1 MIKTE
6 TIYRVLY
13 AHTDKMGIVNNGRD
27 LEYFE
32 AGRGD
37 MMRKIGY
44 PYKKMESKNIALPL
58 IEVNC
63 KFIDTALYDDE
74 LCIKT
79 YLKTFPS
86 VRIKINYEIFVK
98 DKMIAEGY
106 TVHSFVDIKKIK
118 PVRPPEDFINL
129 IRNYFKK

>member
-13 AHTDKMGIVNNGRD
+13 AHTDQMGIVNNGRY

-44 PYKKMESKNIALPL
+44 PYKKMENNNIALPL
-58 IEVNC
+58 IEVYC
-63 KFIDTALYDDE
+63 KFIATAVYDDE
-74 LCIKT
+74 LFIKT
-79 YLKTFPS
+79 YLKSFPS

-98 DKMIAEGY
+98 EKMIAEGF
-106 TVHSFVDIKKIK
+106 TVHSFVDIKNIR
-118 PVRPPEDFINL
+118 PVRPPEDFLKL
-129 IRNYFKK
+129 IKSFF

>member
-6 TIYRVLY
+6 TTYRVLY
-13 AHTDKMGIVNNGRD
+13 AHTDQMGIVNNGRY

-44 PYKKMESKNIALPL
+44 PYKKMENNNIALPL
-58 IEVNC
+58 IEVYCN
-63 KFIDTALYDDE
+63 FIATAVYDDE
-74 LCIKT
+74 LYIKT
-79 YLKTFPS
+79 YLKSFPS

-98 DKMIAEGY
+98 EKMIAEGF
-106 TVHSFVDIKKIK
+106 TVHSFVDLKNIK
-118 PVRPPEDFINL
+118 PVRPPEDFLKL
-129 IRNYFKK
+129 IKSYF

>member
-6 TIYRVLY
+6 TTYRVLY
-13 AHTDKMGIVNNGRD
+13 AHTDQMGIVNNGRY

-44 PYKKMESKNIALPL
+44 PYKKMENNNIALPL
-58 IEVNC
+58 IEVYCN
-63 KFIDTALYDDE
+63 FIATAVYDDE
-74 LCIKT
+74 LYIKT
-79 YLKTFPS
+79 YLKSFPS

-98 DKMIAEGY
+98 EKMIAEGF
-106 TVHSFVDIKKIK
+106 TVHSFVDLKNIK
-118 PVRPPEDFINL
+118 PVRPPEDFLRL
-129 IRNYFKK
+129 IKSYF

>member
-6 TIYRVLY
+6 TTYRVLY
-13 AHTDKMGIVNNGRD
+13 AHTDKMGIVNNGRY

-37 MMRKIGY
+37 MMRKLGY
-44 PYKKMESKNIALPL
+44 PYKQMESNNIALPL
-58 IEVNC
+58 IEVHC

-74 LCIKT
+74 LYIKT

-86 VRIKINYEIFVK
+86 VRIKIDYEIFVK
-98 DKMIAEGY
+98 DKLIAEGF
-106 TVHSFVDIKKIK
+106 TIHSFVDIKKIK
-118 PVRPPEDFINL
+118 PVRPPEDFIN
-129 IRNYFKK
+129 IIKRYFKK

>member
-6 TIYRVLY
+6 TTYRVLY
-13 AHTDKMGIVNNGRD
+13 AHTDQMGIVNNGRY

-44 PYKKMESKNIALPL
+44 PYKKMENKNIALPL
-58 IEVNC
+58 IEAYC
-63 KFIDTALYDDE
+63 KFIATAVYDDE

-79 YLKTFPS
+79 YLKSFPS

-98 DKMIAEGY
+98 EKMIAEGF
-106 TVHSFVDIKKIK
+106 TVHSFVDLKNIK
-118 PVRPPEDFINL
+118 PVRPPEDFLKL
-129 IRNYFKK
+129 IKSYF